1 MIRTMHTATN
11 TLGQLQ
17 QHLDIIGNNVA
28 NVDTHGYK
36 SQQANFREMLFQQH
50 LNDKLDRAPRESA
63 PGIRYGV
70 GAKIGQAKTNE
81 TTGSLQTTDRSL
93 DFALTNPR
101 QYFVIRHESMKAG
114 DPLTRTEDVYTRKG
128 NFYLVPNGNNTST
141 IVDEEGRSVLG
152 ANGADMIIRDGV
164 KSLDLSPS
172 GELVVSYDDGTT
184 DELQFAVYEID
195 RPDFMRRLPNGNIA
209 LPENIAEMGVLPNE
223 ILRPVEQNGIHLQQ
237 GALERSN
244 VRLEDEMTELIST
257 QRLYQMNAR
266 TVTLADQMLGIVNN
280 IR

>member
-17 QHLDIIGNNVA
+17 QHLDTIGNNVA

-36 SQQANFREMLFQQH
+36 SQKASFREMLYQQH
-50 LNDKLDRAPRESA
+50 YNDKLDRAPRESA
-63 PGIRYGV
+63 LGIRYGV
-70 GAKIGQAKTNE
+70 GAKLGHVKTNE
-81 TTGSLQTTDRSL
+81 ATGPLQVTDRSL
-93 DFALTNPR
+93 DFALKNPR
-101 QYFVIRHESMKAG
+101 HYFVIRHESMKAG

-128 NFYLVPNGNNTST
+128 NFYLSPNGNNTLT
-141 IVDEEGRSVLG
+141 IVDEEGRSVLDE
-152 ANGADMIIRDGV
+152 NGNDMIVRDGV
-164 KSLDLSPS
+164 QEMKLSS
-172 GELVVSYDDGTT
+172 DGELLVTYNDGTADT
-184 DELQFAVYEID
+184 LRFGVYEID
-195 RPDFMRRLPNGNIA
+195 RPDFLRRLPSGNLG
-209 LPENIAEMGVLPNE
+209 LPENLAELGVLPDE
-223 ILRPVEQNGIHLQQ
+223 ILRPVEQGDLQIQQ

-244 VRLEDEMTELIST
+244 VRLEEELTDLIST